1 MMSRKQIRECPAAS
15 CFVSADGA
23 SQPERRRR
31 RGGWRRLGAG
41 ATLLRQALMHWHCAR
56 RMLGESAYT
65 AAIERQLLAIT
76 SEMAIC
82 TGWLDGGNVQLARY
96 LYAEAHLTAGHAGN
110 PVVAAHAL
118 EKWSMLCCYLARTA
132 GAANERRSL
141 AREGLRLA
149 LQAADQARYEPIPRL
164 HALIAMRQA
173 NAASLLGDE
182 AAFRS
187 AISRARR
194 EAERGPRPDD
204 PKWIGF
210 VDETEITG
218 HEAMGV
224 LNLRKPARGETLYRT
239 VLDHNLSRR
248 NRTYYGALLSGALLK
263 QDAPEHAIAAGMNVL
278 PVLADG
284 VTSVRALDELRPLRT
299 AGGPPT
305 DERAAFVSSSTP
317 LPGLWPRDDVHRR
330 HDPRS
335 VVPAL

>member
-1 MMSRKQIRECPAAS
+1 MVLLPTMPPDSPGWLARGPDPRLRDVAQTDPGVS
-15 CFVSADGA
+15 CGK
-23 SQPERRRR
+23 
-31 RGGWRRLGAG
+31 
-41 ATLLRQALMHWHCAR
+41 LLRVCGR
-56 RMLGESAYT
+56 RVT
-65 AAIERQLLAIT
+65 
-76 SEMAIC
+76 
-82 TGWLDGGNVQLARY
+82 
-96 LYAEAHLTAGHAGN
+96 
-110 PVVAAHAL
+110 
-118 EKWSMLCCYLARTA
+118 ARTA
-132 GAANERRSL
+132 
-141 AREGLRLA
+141 
-149 LQAADQARYEPIPRL
+149 P
-164 HALIAMRQA
+164 MRQA

-335 VVPAL
+335 VVPAF